1 MFKNM
6 TFKNTTMMGFGVII
20 ALFVSVLIFLV
31 YQIHNI
37 QSDVAE
43 IDENLLPYELLA
55 DQMTLDAVQVQQ
67 YLTDASAT
75 HDRDPFGDAEKH
87 AKSFKKGIQNF
98 KGHYASSPDKLKELE
113 AIDQSFDAYYS
124 TGKHMA
130 ETYIAQGMEAGN
142 LVMEGF
148 DQQSLDIQTKMGKFR
163 DVEVITTT
171 NKVRE
176 INDTGKLIIKSSL
189 IGGLVCILVA
199 VLFAWKMSGNL
210 LMQLGIEPM
219 YARGIAREIA
229 KGNLTRDIMLEP
241 GDKTSLLYA
250 IGSMQIQLRG
260 MIKGMTENAQSI
272 VQAAH
277 QLGMA
282 ADNVLHSSIRQN
294 DAASSVASAVEE
306 MSASIDNISSNAEH
320 SESMAKNA
328 GTLSDQGGQVVADAV
343 NEMNKIADSV
353 TESSNIIRELGA
365 SSQKISDV
373 VKVIKDI
380 ADQTNL
386 LALNAAIEA
395 ARAGEQGR
403 GFAVVA
409 DEVRKLAERTS
420 KSTQEISGIIAE
432 IQQGANNAVASMEQG
447 TVMANIG
454 VQKAERAGNSMVE
467 IKQGTVQVV
476 TTAGEITHALKE
488 QRSAVNSV
496 VGEVD
501 TISKMAQENGE
512 FVGQLTLTSA
522 KLNELADS
530 LNNAIS
536 YFKT

>member
-1 MFKNM
+1 MFKDM
-6 TFKNTTMMGFGVII
+6 TFKNTTMMGFGVVIM
-20 ALFVSVLIFLV
+20 LFVSVLIFLI
-31 YQIHNI
+31 YQINMI
-37 QSDVAE
+37 QKDVGD
-43 IDENLLPYELLA
+43 IDDNLLPYELLA
-55 DQMTLDAVQVQQ
+55 DQMTLDVVQTQQ
-67 YLTDASAT
+67 YLTDVSAT
-75 HDRDPFGDAEKH
+75 HDREPFGDAAAH
-87 AKSFKKGIQNF
+87 AESFKKGVHAF
-98 KGHYASSPDKLKELE
+98 KEHYAANPEKLKEIE
-113 AIDQSFDAYYS
+113 AMGQSFDTYYD
-124 TGKHMA
+124 TGKRMA
-130 ETYIAQGMEAGN
+130 ETYVGQGLEAGN
-142 LVMEGF
+142 VIMETF
-148 DQQSLDIQTKMGKFR
+148 DKQSLDIQSKMNAFR
-163 DVEVITTT
+163 NIEVANTS
-171 NKVRE
+171 NKVRA
-176 INDTGKLIIKSSL
+176 IHNTGALITKIS
-189 IGGLVCILVA
+189 IVGGLVCALVA

-260 MIKGMTENAQSI
+260 MIKGITENAQSI
-272 VQAAH
+272 VQSAQ
-277 QLGMA
+277 QLSAA
-282 ADNVLHSSIRQN
+282 ADKVLNSSVRQN
-294 DAASSVASAVEE
+294 DAANSVASAVEE

-320 SESMAKNA
+320 SESLAKNA
-328 GTLSDQGGQVVADAV
+328 GLLSDQGGQVVSDAV
-343 NEMNKIADSV
+343 NEMNKIAESV
-353 TESSNIIRELGA
+353 TDSSNIIRELGT

-420 KSTQEISGIIAE
+420 KSTQEISGIINE
-432 IQQGANNAVASMEQG
+432 IQQGANRAVNSMEEG
-447 TVMANIG
+447 TVMVGQG

-476 TTAGEITHALKE
+476 STAGEISHALKE
-488 QRSAVNSV
+488 QKFAVNSV
-496 VGEVD
+496 VGEVE
-501 TISKMAQENGE
+501 TITRMAHENAG
-512 FVGQLTLTSA
+512 FVSELSLTSA

-530 LNNAIS
+530 LNSTIS